1 MGLIPYITPVDALSL
16 KWAGTVAPLT
26 PQKLDQ
32 IARNRAA
39 ALARR
44 AEMQNAKGSF
54 GCIVVVRWGSH
65 DVFFVSDSK
74 LEPGLE
80 MGVKHT

>member
-1 MGLIPYITPVDALSL
+1 MLLIPYVTPVDALSP

-26 PQKLDQ
+26 PQKLDL

-44 AEMQNAKGSF
+44 AEMQKATGSF
-54 GCIVVVRWGSH
+54 GRIVAVR
-65 DVFFVSDSK
+65 
-74 LEPGLE
+74 
-80 MGVKHT
+80 